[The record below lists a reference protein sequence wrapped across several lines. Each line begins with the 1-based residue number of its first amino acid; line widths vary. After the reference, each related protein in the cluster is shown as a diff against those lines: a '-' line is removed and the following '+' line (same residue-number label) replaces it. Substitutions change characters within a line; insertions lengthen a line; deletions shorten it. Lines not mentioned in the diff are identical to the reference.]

1 MTDTHKD
8 SSKVRVKLSKIQFP
22 ELCPV
27 CLEEPEDLVFVTV
40 VEKVG
45 DDYTTSSWTKQD
57 RTDIALEAAKGVTTF
72 NIPTC
77 MRHGSR
83 SVRSLRTKLIAAL
96 GFFILFYPILFY
108 LLRINVALVYERS
121 LTQPL
126 LGFFVTTIALLMIL
140 LYGLFPRALE
150 RSIRFHRVIRTKDMV
165 LLSISNPE
173 YRRLFLEL
181 NGMAI
186 DIDEDEESKVV
197 D

>member
-1 MTDTHKD
+1 
-8 SSKVRVKLSKIQFP
+8 V
-22 ELCPV
+22 CPV
-27 CLEEPEDLVFVTV
+27 CLKEPEDLVFVTV

-45 DDYTTSSWTKQD
+45 DDYTTSSWAKQD
-57 RTDIALEAAKGVTTF
+57 KTDIALEAAKGVATF

-126 LGFFVTTIALLMIL
+126 LGFFITTFALFMIL

-165 LLSISNPE
+165 LLSISNSE

-181 NGMAI
+181 NGMAVET
-186 DIDEDEESKVV
+186 DKDEDSKIV

>member
-1 MTDTHKD
+1 MTDTRKD

-22 ELCPV
+22 EVCPV
-27 CLEEPEDLVFVTV
+27 CLEDPEDLVFVTV

-45 DDYTTSSWTKQD
+45 DDYTTSSWAKQD
-57 RTDIALEAAKGVTTF
+57 KADISLEAAKGVTTF

-96 GFFILFYPILFY
+96 GFFMLFYPILFY
-108 LLRINVALVYERS
+108 LLRINVSLVYERS

-126 LGFFVTTIALLMIL
+126 LGFFITTFALFMIL

-165 LLSISNPE
+165 LLSISNSE

-181 NGMAI
+181 NGMAVETVK
-186 DIDEDEESKVV
+186 DEDSKVV

>member
-22 ELCPV
+22 EVCPV

-45 DDYTTSSWTKQD
+45 DDYTTSSWAKQD
-57 RTDIALEAAKGVTTF
+57 KTDIALEAAKGVTTF

-126 LGFFVTTIALLMIL
+126 LGFFITTFALFMIL

-165 LLSISNPE
+165 LLSISSSE

-181 NGMAI
+181 NGVAVET
-186 DIDEDEESKVV
+186 DKDEDSKVV

>member
-1 MTDTHKD
+1 M
-8 SSKVRVKLSKIQFP
+8 
-22 ELCPV
+22 CPV

-45 DDYTTSSWTKQD
+45 DDYTTSSWAKQD
-57 RTDIALEAAKGVTTF
+57 KTDIALEAAKGVTTF

-83 SVRSLRTKLIAAL
+83 SVRSLRMKLIAAL

-126 LGFFVTTIALLMIL
+126 LGFFITTFALFMIL

-165 LLSISNPE
+165 LLSISNSE

-181 NGMAI
+181 NGMAVET
-186 DIDEDEESKVV
+186 DKDQDSNVV

>member
-1 MTDTHKD
+1 LTDTHTD
-8 SSKVRVKLSKIQFP
+8 SSKVRVKLSKIRFP
-22 ELCPV
+22 EVCPV

-45 DDYTTSSWTKQD
+45 DDYTTSSWAKQD
-57 RTDIALEAAKGVTTF
+57 KTDIALEAAKGVTTF

-83 SVRSLRTKLIAAL
+83 SVRSLRMKLIAAL

-126 LGFFVTTIALLMIL
+126 LGFFITTFALFMIL

-165 LLSISNPE
+165 LLSILNSE

-181 NGMAI
+181 NGMAVET
-186 DIDEDEESKVV
+186 DKDQDSNVV